1 MAGQTLG
8 TGDPSPVLRA
18 ADSLLARL
26 AQLHAFGAAL
36 CLSVMFV
43 LLATNVLLR
52 YLFASGLA
60 WAYEIHALL
69 LPWVVACG
77 MVLAACEGRHVAI
90 RLLLD
95 RLAPAAARRLA
106 MIVQALVLAASLPVL
121 WASPP
126 VLRAASFQSLSTL
139 GIPQVFGYAALVWA
153 FAALALV
160 TVVELLRLALGAP
173 LAGGRESTP

>member
-1 MAGQTLG
+1 MPAEAPG
-8 TGDPSPVLRA
+8 TGAESPVLRL
-18 ADSLLARL
+18 ADGFLARL
-26 AQLHAFGAAL
+26 AQLHAFGATL

-52 YLFASGLA
+52 YLFASGIA

-106 MIVQALVLAASLPVL
+106 MLVQALVLAASLPVL

-139 GIPQVFGYAALVWA
+139 GITQVWGYAALVWA

-160 TVVELLRLALGAP
+160 ALVEMLRLALGATVT
-173 LAGGRESTP
+173 GGRESPS